1 MKLNSLQYTEGSRK
15 VSKREGRGLGSGIGK
30 NGGHG
35 NKGQNSRSGGG
46 TRLGFEGG
54 QNPIYRR
61 LPKRGFNHFGRVE
74 FSVVNVCDLN
84 KFEDG
89 TVVNPALLVK
99 EGLIP
104 ANYAKVKVLG
114 NGELTKKLTVKANK
128 FSSTA
133 KTKIENVGGTTEVI

>member
-35 NKGQNSRSGGG
+35 KKGQNSRSGGG